1 MARDGSE
8 TRARLLVEAE
18 RLFAEVGVWQAATG
32 DIVRAAGQRNASALT
47 YHFGSGKGHFGSRQG
62 VLDAILADHG
72 NPIDAHR
79 GDLLAKIAADA
90 PDVRTL
96 VDALV
101 RPMTEVLDDP
111 RGRRYVR
118 IVNQLSDRFPAWR
131 DAPTGVDQTHLERA
145 LTILESL
152 ASGDRAT
159 LREARLLAMIQLM
172 TVSLAARAGELDH
185 GQPSLDA
192 PTYERH
198 LVDVLVGVLTAPGAE
213 PVDQAG
219 A

>member
-32 DIVRAAGQRNASALT
+32 AIVRAAGQRNASALT
-47 YHFGSGKGHFGSRQG
+47 YHFGSRQG

-79 GDLLAKIAADA
+79 GDLLAQISIDA
-90 PDVRTL
+90 PDIRVL

-111 RGRRYVR
+111 GGRRYVR
-118 IVNQLSDRFPAWR
+118 IVSQLSDRFPAWR

-159 LREARLLAMIQLM
+159 IREARLLAMIQLM

-192 PTYERH
+192 PSYERH
-198 LVDVLVGVLTAPGAE
+198 LVDILVGVLTASSAE
-213 PVDQAG
+213 PTSPTG

>member
-32 DIVRAAGQRNASALT
+32 VIVRAAGQRNASALT
-47 YHFGSGKGHFGSRQG
+47 YHFGSRQG

-79 GDLLAKIAADA
+79 GDLLAKISADA
-90 PDVRTL
+90 PDIRVL

-101 RPMTEVLDDP
+101 RPMTQVLDDP
-111 RGRRYVR
+111 GGRRYVR

-131 DAPTGVDQTHLERA
+131 DAPAGVDQTHLERA

-159 LREARLLAMIQLM
+159 IREARLLAMIQLM

-185 GQPSLDA
+185 GQPNLDA
-192 PTYERH
+192 PSYERH
-198 LVDVLVGVLTAPGAE
+198 LVDVLVGVLTATGAA
-213 PVDQAG
+213 PAGPAG

>member
-1 MARDGSE
+1 
-8 TRARLLVEAE
+8 
-18 RLFAEVGVWQAATG
+18 
-32 DIVRAAGQRNASALT
+32 
-47 YHFGSGKGHFGSRQG
+47 
-62 VLDAILADHG
+62 
-72 NPIDAHR
+72 
-79 GDLLAKIAADA
+79 
-90 PDVRTL
+90 
-96 VDALV
+96 
-101 RPMTEVLDDP
+101 MTEVLDDP

-131 DAPTGVDQTHLERA
+131 DAPAGVDQTHLERA

-159 LREARLLAMIQLM
+159 IREARLLAMIQLM
-172 TVSLAARAGELDH
+172 TVSLAARAGELDQ

-219 A
+219 T